1 MAAIFTHITF
11 TVSDFERSIAFYK
24 NVCEMDVA
32 RDRRL
37 EGGSTV
43 WLGPKT
49 NCDTLPPYVFV
60 IEQGEVINRLDH
72 LAFQCDTR
80 DEVTAKATLGVELG
94 VLHEGPVDLGGSV
107 GYFALLRDPDGHL
120 VEFTH
125 GQPIAGVRAAA

>member
-11 TVSDFERSIAFYK
+11 TVSDFDRSIAFYK
-24 NVCEMDVA
+24 NVCEMDVV
-32 RDRRL
+32 RDRRG

-43 WLGPKT
+43 WLGPKS
-49 NCDTLPPYVFV
+49 NSNALPPFVFV
-60 IEQGEVINRLDH
+60 IEQGEVKDRLDH

-80 DEVTAKATLGVELG
+80 EEVAEKAAMGAKMGA
-94 VLHEGPVDLGGSV
+94 LHEGPIDHGGSV
-107 GYFALLRDPDGHL
+107 GYYALLRDPDGHL